1 LADTATA
8 PEAARGTVL
17 AVSNVSVRFGG
28 LQALDEV
35 TLDVATGEVHGLIG
49 PNGAGKTTL
58 FNVITGLQRPTRG
71 TVRLRATD
79 VTRAK
84 PHVRARLGLG
94 RTFQRLELFGTLTA
108 RENVQMA
115 AEVQQ
120 RKLAG
125 GRSPAEEAAY
135 QLGRVG
141 ILHIADEP
149 TDSLPTGLA
158 RLVEMARALA
168 TSPDVLLLDEPSS
181 GLDHDETNG
190 LGQVLQQLASEGMG
204 VLLVEHDMNL
214 VMAICARVDVLDNG
228 QVIARGDPAAVRA
241 NPLVQE
247 AYLGGGTESAEPVTS
262 RAGIIVSFPSSGTE
276 APAPAATSMA
286 ATSTAAKAV
295 GEAAQAG
302 TPSGQAEER
311 PSSTVALSAAGVRA
325 GYGRIEVLHGI
336 SLEVPKGSAVALLG
350 PNGAGKTTLLKA
362 ISGQLALTAGT
373 VEVEGR
379 RLGRN
384 ATEHLARSGVCM
396 IPEGRSIFPN
406 LTVAENLLMY
416 TFRRAGLKSAWV
428 EERAIERFPALG
440 PRRKQLAGTLSG
452 GEQRMLSMARALT
465 TDPEI
470 LLLDE
475 LSMGLA
481 PLIVEELYGVVG
493 QLVASERL
501 TIIMVEQFVQTALS
515 FADYAAIMV
524 NGELVKSGTP
534 SEIRSDVVGAYLG
547 AEGVPDGA
555 DVDAATG
562 RDRP

>member
-1 LADTATA
+1 VLVPGA
-8 PEAARGTVL
+8 VL
-17 AVSNVSVRFGG
+17 AVNDVSVRFGG
-28 LQALDEV
+28 LHALEAV
-35 TLDVATGEVHGLIG
+35 TLDVAPGEVHGLIG

-58 FNVITGLQRPTRG
+58 FNVITGLQRPTQG
-71 TVRLRATD
+71 TVRLGATD

-84 PHVRARLGLG
+84 PHVRSRLGLG

-204 VLLVEHDMNL
+204 VLLVEHDMAL
-214 VMAICARVDVLDNG
+214 VMAICARVDVLDHG
-228 QVIARGDPAAVRA
+228 VIIARGDPAAVRA

-247 AYLGGGTESAEPVTS
+247 AYLGGTETADAGAPPAGIVTFPTSGSAHDAEPDE
-262 RAGIIVSFPSSGTE
+262 RE
-276 APAPAATSMA
+276 A
-286 ATSTAAKAV
+286 TAA
-295 GEAAQAG
+295 AA
-302 TPSGQAEER
+302 
-311 PSSTVALSAAGVRA
+311 VALSAAGVRA

-336 SLEVPKGSAVALLG
+336 SLDVPKGSAVALLG

-362 ISGQLALTAGT
+362 ISGQLGLSAGT
-373 VEVEGR
+373 VEVGGR
-379 RLGRN
+379 PVGRN
-384 ATEHLARSGVCM
+384 ATEQLARAGVCM

-416 TFRRAGLKSAWV
+416 TFRRPGLKAAWV

-440 PRRKQLAGTLSG
+440 GRRKQLAGTLSG

-493 QLVASERL
+493 QLVASEQL
-501 TIIMVEQFVQTALS
+501 TIVMVEQFVQTALS
-515 FADYAAIMV
+515 FADYASIMV

-534 SEIRSDVVGAYLG
+534 EEIRSDVVGAYLG
-547 AEGVPDGA
+547 AEAEGA
-555 DVDAATG
+555 GASAL
-562 RDRP
+562 P